1 MRFVITLVIAVC
13 SLGSPTFAQPLA
25 ERVPADAK
33 LYVGWVG
40 STQLGADYDKSHLKA
55 VLESSGVRM
64 LVDQT
69 VTDLIGKAP
78 GGDERDAMR
87 AVYAALGEALK
98 YPTAV
103 YLTGVDPDA
112 ERDESPFDL
121 AIICRAGDN
130 AMAIGQYI
138 LPLIAEAKEHGA
150 PLDLRNAGDLLVL
163 TIGKPT
169 MPIGENADAP
179 GLNAKPQFKA
189 AMQRTGVK
197 APIVVAHVALS
208 EVWSMIDRI
217 AQSHGSERDQQQWRN
232 LRQTLALDGLQAI
245 AMAGGFDGP
254 NWISA
259 MHIAAPAPRKGLAAM
274 VEPASPIAES
284 TYKLIPV
291 SAAIAGVE
299 NLDAAA
305 LFDTIREMAGQFD
318 PQIQQKMDQVVGQI
332 QQQMGFHVR
341 DDLLASLG
349 TEWAYYTDAGVGGTG
364 LLGGV
369 LVNPLRDAKK
379 AEQAMAQVLMMGSAL
394 LGQMPQRNGMRISI
408 RPSQTDD
415 TRMYHLTTPLISPT
429 FAFHDGR
436 LYIGLLPHSVVG
448 AINKHKAG
456 GKSILDNPKFAELR
470 RRAGGS
476 GTFAFSYVDV
486 EQNLT
491 TTYPMLAVADRFLSG
506 AIEMGGLRG
515 PMMILP
521 PMDVLR
527 KHASPTG
534 SFQWADAHG
543 YYVQSRMPFP
553 GASLLGMGQDMNLSV
568 GGAALSAG
576 ILLPALGRAREVAQ
590 RSVSAAN
597 LRGMF
602 MAIYTYSVTNNDQF
616 PTDMSVLVEDGSI
629 GTKSLFHP
637 ASGKKVPAKV
647 QQEGLAAMAR
657 WASEN
662 SDYVY
667 LGGFD
672 ANLPA
677 NQIVMYEKTG
687 NRWTREGLNAVFG
700 DGHVEW
706 MPKDRATQTFKKLG
720 MEDPYK
726 QKAKPGKEVGPGKPK
741 AYYYDTKTKKVFT
754 AAADQFPPIT
764 SPEGNEA
771 VRVHFFSF
779 GSCDKKDERFIGY
792 MEKYTDEAKKKLEAA
807 KKAGDPKPGSQEE
820 MALMEM
826 YELGLRYS
834 IDGKTWHSPESES
847 FMKELDAKLSS
858 PHSRAKYCRAK

>member
-1 MRFVITLVIAVC
+1 MRIVLAIVLVIATL
-13 SLGSPTFAQPLA
+13 SSSAFAQPLA
-25 ERVPADAK
+25 ERVPPDA
-33 LYVGWVG
+33 LIYIGWAG
-40 STQLGADYDKSHLKA
+40 STQLGPDYDGSHLKA
-55 VLESSGVRM
+55 VLASSGVRA

-69 VTDLIGKAP
+69 VGDLIGKVP
-78 GGDERDAMR
+78 GGSERDALR

-103 YLTGVDPDA
+103 YLTGINPDA
-112 ERDESPFDL
+112 ERDEAPFDA

-130 AMAIGQYI
+130 AMAIGQHI
-138 LPLIAEAKEHGA
+138 LPMIAEAKEHGA

-179 GLNAKPQFKA
+179 GFVAKPQFKS

-232 LRQTLALDGLQAI
+232 VRQSLALDGLQAI

-259 MHIAAPAPRKGLAAM
+259 MHIAAPGPRKGLAAM
-274 VEPASPIAES
+274 LEPASPIAES
-284 TYKLIPV
+284 TYKLIPAT
-291 SAAIAGVE
+291 AAIAGVE

-379 AEQAMAQVLMMGSAL
+379 AEQAMSQVLMMGQAL

-415 TRMYHLTTPLISPT
+415 ARLYHLTTPLISPT
-429 FAFHDGR
+429 FAFHGGR
-436 LYIGLLPHSVVG
+436 LYIGLVPHSVVG
-448 AINKHKAG
+448 AMNQHKAG

-470 RRAGGS
+470 RRAGGG

-486 EQNLT
+486 EQNLA
-491 TTYPMLAVADRFLSG
+491 TTYPLLAMGDRFVSG

-521 PMDVLR
+521 PLDTLR
-527 KHASPTG
+527 AHVSPTG
-534 SFQWADAHG
+534 SFQWADEHG
-543 YYVQSRMPFP
+543 YYAQSRMPFP

-590 RSVSAAN
+590 RAASAAN

-602 MAIYTYSVTNNDQF
+602 MAIYTYSVTNDDQF
-616 PTDMSVLVEDGSI
+616 PDNMAVLVEDGSI
-629 GTKSLFHP
+629 GAKSLFHP

-647 QQEGLAAMAR
+647 QREGLAAMAR

-667 LGGFD
+667 LGGLD
-672 ANLPA
+672 ANVPGD
-677 NQIVMYEKTG
+677 QIVMYEKTG
-687 NRWTREGLNAVFG
+687 NKWTREGLNAVFG

-706 MPKDRATQTFKKLG
+706 MPRDEAIGTFKKLG

-726 QKAKPGKEVGPGKPK
+726 QKAKRG
-741 AYYYDTKTKKVFT
+741 
-754 AAADQFPPIT
+754 
-764 SPEGNEA
+764 EA
-771 VRVHFFSF
+771 VRP
-779 GSCDKKDERFIGY
+779 
-792 MEKYTDEAKKKLEAA
+792 LE
-807 KKAGDPKPGSQEE
+807 
-820 MALMEM
+820 
-826 YELGLRYS
+826 
-834 IDGKTWHSPESES
+834 
-847 FMKELDAKLSS
+847 
-858 PHSRAKYCRAK
+858 